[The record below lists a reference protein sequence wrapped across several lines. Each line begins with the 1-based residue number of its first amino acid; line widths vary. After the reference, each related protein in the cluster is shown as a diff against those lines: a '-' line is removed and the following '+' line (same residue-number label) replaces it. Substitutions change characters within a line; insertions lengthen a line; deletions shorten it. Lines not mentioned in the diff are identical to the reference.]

1 MTSIR
6 ITAAETLH
14 CAAGTRV
21 WAFLKLSTDEG
32 ITGWAEFTDG
42 GYSSRGTHQVIERL
56 ASLVIGQDAT
66 NTNRVEAILRSA
78 THEAEEGLNRRA
90 AAAIVNASL
99 DIRAKALGVPVAA
112 LLGGVL
118 RSRLPLYWSH
128 CGLGRVRMSQAG
140 VHPPITSLNDI
151 VTLGSEV
158 HERGFRALK
167 TNVILFEDGAATIYL
182 PLWNGEGETSLEL
195 DRPTIEGLVSL
206 IEAFH
211 EGAGDG
217 VELLLDTVWCVKG
230 EGIGRLARRL
240 AQTPLSWF
248 EADTHDPAALIAA
261 RGNGQ
266 LRIVSGEALSGVRE
280 YRRFFDHR
288 AMDIVKVD
296 VAWNGM
302 PESKRIADLAA
313 SYDVNVSP
321 HNPMSHLMTH
331 MSAQFG
337 AALPNFSILEIDVDG
352 VPWRDELVTPPV
364 IDDGELVLPTSPGW
378 GCDVNEEAIRAHP
391 PNVAV

>member
-1 MTSIR
+1 MR
-6 ITAAETLH
+6 ITRAETLH

-21 WAFLKLSTDEG
+21 WAYLKLETDEG

-56 ASLVIGQDAT
+56 AALVVGQDPS
-66 NTNRVEAILRSA
+66 NTNRLEAILRSA

-90 AAAIVNASL
+90 AAAILNASL
-99 DIRAKALGVPVAA
+99 DIRGKALGVPVAA

-118 RSRLPLYWSH
+118 RDRLPLYWSH

-140 VHPPITSLNDI
+140 VHAPITSLADI
-151 VTLGSEV
+151 TALGREV
-158 HERGFRALK
+158 RDRGFRALK
-167 TNVILFEDGAATIYL
+167 TNMILFEDGAARLYL
-182 PLWNGEGETSLEL
+182 PLWTGLGETSLEL
-195 DRPTIEGLVSL
+195 EDRTVEGVSEL

-211 EGAGDG
+211 AGTGDG
-217 VELLLDTVWCVKG
+217 IQILLDTVWCVKG
-230 EGIGRLARRL
+230 EAIPRLARRL
-240 AQTPLSWF
+240 ARTPLTWLES
-248 EADTHDPAALIAA
+248 DTHDPEQPLAA
-261 RGNGQ
+261 RGNGK
-266 LRIVSGEALSGVRE
+266 LKIVSGEALSGVRD
-280 YRRFFDHR
+280 YRRFFERR

-302 PESKRIADLAA
+302 PEARRIADLAA
-313 SYDVNVSP
+313 GYDLNVAP

-337 AALPNFSILEIDVDG
+337 AALANFSILEIDVDG

-364 IDDGELVLPTSPGW
+364 IEDGELVLSHAPGW
-378 GCDVNEEAIRAHP
+378 GCEVNEEAIRAHP
-391 PNVAV
+391 PTVEV

>member
-1 MTSIR
+1 MGAIR

-21 WAFLKLSTDEG
+21 WAFLKLTTDDG

-42 GYSSRGTHQVIERL
+42 GYSSRGTHQVVERL
-56 ASLVIGQDAT
+56 AALVIGQDAS
-66 NTNRVEAILRSA
+66 NTNRLEAILHSA

-90 AAAIVNASL
+90 AAAILNASL
-99 DIRAKALGVPVAA
+99 DIRAQALGVPVAA

-118 RSRLPLYWSH
+118 RDRLPLYWSH
-128 CGLGRVRMSQAG
+128 CGLGRVRLSQAG
-140 VHPPITSLNDI
+140 VHPPITSLDDI
-151 VTLGSEV
+151 VTLGAEV
-158 HERGFRALK
+158 RDRGFRALK
-167 TNVILFEDGAATIYL
+167 TNVIQFNDGIASIYL
-182 PLWNGEGETSLEL
+182 PLWSGTGETSLEL
-195 DRPTIEGLVSL
+195 TRPTIEGLVDL
-206 IEAFH
+206 IEAFS

-217 VELLLDTVWCVKG
+217 VDLLLDTVWCVKG

-240 AQTPLSWF
+240 SQTPLSWF
-248 EADTHDPAALIAA
+248 EADTHDPEALVAA

-266 LRIVSGEALSGVRE
+266 LRIVSGEALSGARE
-280 YRRFFDHR
+280 YRRFFERR

-313 SYDVNVSP
+313 TYDLNVSP

-352 VPWRDELVTPPV
+352 VPWRDELTTPPV
-364 IDDGELVLPTSPGW
+364 IENGEMVLPDAPGW
-378 GCDVNEEAIRAHP
+378 GCVVNEEAIRAHP
-391 PNVAV
+391 PTITV

>member
-1 MTSIR
+1 MR
-6 ITAAETLH
+6 ITRAETLH

-21 WAFLKLSTDEG
+21 WAYLKLETDEG

-56 ASLVIGQDAT
+56 AALVVGQDPS
-66 NTNRVEAILRSA
+66 NTNRLEAILRSA

-90 AAAIVNASL
+90 AAAILNASL
-99 DIRAKALGVPVAA
+99 DIRGKALGVPVAA

-118 RSRLPLYWSH
+118 RDRLPLYWSH

-140 VHPPITSLNDI
+140 VHAPITSLADI
-151 VTLGSEV
+151 TALGREV
-158 HERGFRALK
+158 RDRGFRALK
-167 TNVILFEDGAATIYL
+167 TNMILFEDGVARLYL
-182 PLWNGEGETSLEL
+182 PLWTGLGETSLEL
-195 DRPTIEGLVSL
+195 EDRTVEGVSEL

-211 EGAGDG
+211 AGTGDG
-217 VELLLDTVWCVKG
+217 IQILLDTVWCVKG
-230 EGIGRLARRL
+230 EAIPRLARRL
-240 AQTPLSWF
+240 ARTPLTWLES
-248 EADTHDPAALIAA
+248 DTHDPEQLLAA
-261 RGNGQ
+261 RGNGK
-266 LRIVSGEALSGVRE
+266 LKIVSGEALSGVRD
-280 YRRFFDHR
+280 YRRFFERR

-302 PESKRIADLAA
+302 PEARRIADLAA
-313 SYDVNVSP
+313 GYDLNVAP

-337 AALPNFSILEIDVDG
+337 AALANFSILEIDVDG

-364 IDDGELVLPTSPGW
+364 IEDGELVLSHAPGW
-378 GCDVNEEAIRAHP
+378 GCEVNEEAIRAHP
-391 PNVAV
+391 PTVEV

>member
-1 MTSIR
+1 MR
-6 ITAAETLH
+6 ITRAETLH

-21 WAFLKLSTDEG
+21 WAYLKLETDEG

-56 ASLVIGQDAT
+56 AALVVGQDPS
-66 NTNRVEAILRSA
+66 NTNRLEAILRSA

-90 AAAIVNASL
+90 AAAILNASL
-99 DIRAKALGVPVAA
+99 DIRGKALGVPVAA

-118 RSRLPLYWSH
+118 RDRLPLYWSH

-140 VHPPITSLNDI
+140 VHAPITSLADI
-151 VTLGSEV
+151 TALGREV
-158 HERGFRALK
+158 RDRGFRALK
-167 TNVILFEDGAATIYL
+167 TNMILFEDGAARLYL
-182 PLWNGEGETSLEL
+182 PLWTGLGETSLEL
-195 DRPTIEGLVSL
+195 EDRTVEGVSEL

-211 EGAGDG
+211 AGTGDG
-217 VELLLDTVWCVKG
+217 IQILLDTVWCVKG
-230 EGIGRLARRL
+230 EAIPRLARRL
-240 AQTPLSWF
+240 ARTPLAWLES
-248 EADTHDPAALIAA
+248 DTHDPEQLLAA
-261 RGNGQ
+261 RGNGK
-266 LRIVSGEALSGVRE
+266 LKIVSGEALSGVRD
-280 YRRFFDHR
+280 YRRFFERR

-302 PESKRIADLAA
+302 PEARRIADLAA
-313 SYDVNVSP
+313 GYDLNVAP

-337 AALPNFSILEIDVDG
+337 AALANFSILEIDVDG

-364 IDDGELVLPTSPGW
+364 IEDGELVLSHAPGW
-378 GCDVNEEAIRAHP
+378 GCEVNEEAIRAHP
-391 PNVAV
+391 PTVEV

>member
-1 MTSIR
+1 VR
-6 ITAAETLH
+6 ITRAETLH

-21 WAFLKLSTDEG
+21 WAYLKLETDEG

-56 ASLVIGQDAT
+56 AALVVGQDPS
-66 NTNRVEAILRSA
+66 NTNRLEAILRSA

-90 AAAIVNASL
+90 AAAILNASL
-99 DIRAKALGVPVAA
+99 DIRGKALGVPVAA

-118 RSRLPLYWSH
+118 RDRLPLYWSH

-140 VHPPITSLNDI
+140 VHAPITSLGDI
-151 VTLGSEV
+151 TALGREV
-158 HERGFRALK
+158 RERGFRALK
-167 TNVILFEDGAATIYL
+167 TNMILFEDGAARLYL
-182 PLWNGEGETSLEL
+182 PLWTGLGETSLEL
-195 DRPTIEGLVSL
+195 EDRTVEGVSEL

-211 EGAGDG
+211 AGTGDG
-217 VELLLDTVWCVKG
+217 IQILLDTVWCVKG
-230 EGIGRLARRL
+230 EAIPRLARRL
-240 AQTPLSWF
+240 AQTPLTWLES
-248 EADTHDPAALIAA
+248 DTHDPEQLLAA
-261 RGNGQ
+261 RGNGK
-266 LRIVSGEALSGVRE
+266 LKIVSGEALSGVRD
-280 YRRFFDHR
+280 YRRFFERR

-302 PESKRIADLAA
+302 PEARRIADLAA
-313 SYDVNVSP
+313 GYDLNVAP

-337 AALPNFSILEIDVDG
+337 AALANFSILEIDVDG

-364 IDDGELVLPTSPGW
+364 IEDGELVLSHAPGW
-378 GCDVNEEAIRAHP
+378 GCEVNEEAIRAHP
-391 PNVAV
+391 PTFEV